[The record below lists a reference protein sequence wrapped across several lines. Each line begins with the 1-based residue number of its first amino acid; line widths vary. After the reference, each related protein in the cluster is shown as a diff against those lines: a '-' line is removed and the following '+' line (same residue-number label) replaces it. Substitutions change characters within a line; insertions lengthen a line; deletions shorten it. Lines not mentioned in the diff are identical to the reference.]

1 VIAFLNEHVGQQEA
15 SVKKSKKTKTD
26 RKREPRESFGFFSEE
41 KRCRYLEGIHR
52 IDHKDAELLKKFMT
66 EHGKIM
72 PSRITGTTTKQQRQ
86 LKNAIRRARVMG
98 FVR

>member
-1 VIAFLNEHVGQQEA
+1 M
-15 SVKKSKKTKTD
+15 KKSNKTIRKK
-26 RKREPRESFGFFSEE
+26 EPRESFGFFSEE
-41 KRCRYLEGIHR
+41 KRCRYLEGIHH

-86 LKNAIRRARVMG
+86 LKNAIRRGRVMG
-98 FVR
+98 LVR

>member
-1 VIAFLNEHVGQQEA
+1 M
-15 SVKKSKKTKTD
+15 KKSKKTI

-41 KRCRYLEGIHR
+41 KRCRYLEGINH

-72 PSRITGTTTKQQRQ
+72 PSRITGTTTQQQRQ
-86 LKNAIRRARVMG
+86 LKHAIRRARVMG
-98 FVR
+98 LVR

>member
-1 VIAFLNEHVGQQEA
+1 M
-15 SVKKSKKTKTD
+15 KSKKTMH
-26 RKREPRESFGFFSEE
+26 KRAPRESFGFFSEE

-72 PSRITGTTTKQQRQ
+72 PSRITGTTTRQQRQ

-98 FVR
+98 LVR

>member
-1 VIAFLNEHVGQQEA
+1 
-15 SVKKSKKTKTD
+15 VKKSKKIV
-26 RKREPRESFGFFSEE
+26 RKREPRESFGFFLEE
-41 KRCRYLEGIHR
+41 KRCRYLEGIRR

-86 LKNAIRRARVMG
+86 LKNAIRRARIMG

>member
-1 VIAFLNEHVGQQEA
+1 M
-15 SVKKSKKTKTD
+15 KKSKKII

-52 IDHKDAELLKKFMT
+52 IDYKDAELLKKFMT

-72 PSRITGTTTKQQRQ
+72 PSRLTGTTTKQQRQ
-86 LKNAIRRARVMG
+86 LKNAIRRARIMG

>member
-1 VIAFLNEHVGQQEA
+1 
-15 SVKKSKKTKTD
+15 VKKSKKIV

-86 LKNAIRRARVMG
+86 LKNAIRRARIMG